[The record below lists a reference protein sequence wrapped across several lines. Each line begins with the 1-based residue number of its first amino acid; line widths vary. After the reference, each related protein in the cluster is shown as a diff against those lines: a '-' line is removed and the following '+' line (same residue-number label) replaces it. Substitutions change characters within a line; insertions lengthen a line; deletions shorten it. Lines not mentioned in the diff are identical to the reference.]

1 MSNNIKKTKQLSF
14 WQLIKEYKIEIPII
28 QRDYA
33 QGREDKYK
41 VRNVFLKDIKD
52 ALNTIPIEL
61 DFVYGSINNDTF
73 HPLDGQQRL
82 TTLFLLHWYL
92 ATKEKI
98 NDKTVKDLLNKFT
111 YKTRTSSTEF
121 CNKLIE
127 KGIIF
132 SDDHVEITP
141 LIKDA
146 SWFVLSW
153 EKDPTIKAMLIML
166 DAIHTFF
173 KNEANLWPKL
183 IDEKNCPITF
193 HFIELENFGLSDD
206 LYIKMNARG
215 KQLTPFE
222 IFKANF
228 LKQIELEK
236 WDLGKDVKETFSHK
250 ADTVWTDLFW
260 RHKNSENKI
269 DNAYIKFIAGIAIN
283 FYAKTAEIYEDK
295 ENEILVRK
303 ELEDKLNGN
312 KATDDAVKNE
322 RIERRIIELFNNPK
336 SLEPKDFSTKNG
348 FDYLVRC
355 LDIYSEKTI
364 ERDSIFPTN
373 LVLWEFCRRSTLFM
387 EFIKLD
393 EPTTYKQRVLFFA
406 QTEYF
411 QFNEVFNEAAFSNWM
426 RVVRNIVQNSTID
439 SANAFRGAINLVA
452 ELAQGSA
459 DIYSLLSQNLVKSS
473 FAASQ
478 VKEEIIKS
486 EIISEVTKN
495 VIFDTEDTNFCKGRI
510 SFALYCIDYEKY
522 KSNFDSTKLSKIQSV
537 IFKYLNNDDVTNE
550 FRRALLTIGNND
562 FYTYWWSWVHAVN
575 TPKRCLIND
584 IKDLKNFAY
593 GNNKPYLKNLCNQLT
608 EIEIDELIHEFI
620 SNNADN
626 ENIPNWKKRIIKEPN
641 LLNDFCQSHYIAIP
655 DNQEH
660 CFLLRVGKP
669 RDKDS
674 CKKIK

>member
-1 MSNNIKKTKQLSF
+1 MSNNINKTKQLSF

-92 ATKEKI
+92 ATKEKL

-132 SDDHVEITP
+132 SDDYVEITP

-173 KNEANLWPKL
+173 KNEANLWTKL

-269 DNAYIKFIAGIAIN
+269 DNAYVKFISGISIN
-283 FYAKTAEIYEDK
+283 FYAKTTEIYEDK

-303 ELEDKLNGN
+303 ELEDKLNGK
-312 KATDDAVKNE
+312 KATDDSVKNE
-322 RIERRIIELFNNPK
+322 RIERRIIELINNPK

-364 ERDSIFPTN
+364 ERDSIFPKN
-373 LVLWEFCRRSTLFM
+373 LILWEFCRRSTLFM

-411 QFNEVFNEAAFSNWM
+411 QFNEVFNEAAFSKWM

-486 EIISEVTKN
+486 GIITEENEK
-495 VIFDTEDTNFCKGRI
+495 VIFDMEDTNFCKGRI
-510 SFALYCIDYEKY
+510 EFPLYCADYNKDNFGY
-522 KSNFDSTKLSKIQSV
+522 SNFSSIHSV
-537 IFKYLNNDDVTNE
+537 IVGHLNNDDITNE
-550 FRRALLTIGNND
+550 FRRALLTIGDTKYYNFWD
-562 FYTYWWSWVHAVN
+562 TSYVFAVEE
-575 TPKRCLIND
+575 PKRCLIENTSKL
-584 IKDLKNFAY
+584 INFAY
-593 GNNKPYLKNLCNQLT
+593 NTNYRHYLKQLICKLT
-608 EIEIDELIHEFI
+608 ETNLNKLIEDFI
-620 SNNADN
+620 SNNEEN
-626 ENIPNWKKRIIKEPN
+626 ELIPNWKKRIIKEPK
-641 LLNDFCQSHYIAIP
+641 LLDNYCQSHFISIP
-655 DNQEH
+655 HNQEH
-660 CFLLRVGKP
+660 CHLLRVGKP